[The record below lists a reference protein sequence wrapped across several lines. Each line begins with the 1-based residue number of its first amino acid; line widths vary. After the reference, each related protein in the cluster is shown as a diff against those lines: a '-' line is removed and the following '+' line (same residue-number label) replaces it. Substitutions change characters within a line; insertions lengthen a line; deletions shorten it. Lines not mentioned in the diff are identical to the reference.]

1 MPEKDDVL
9 RFLLCALAMVSA
21 AAHAQQPASVYAA
34 GSLRAPL
41 TAIAAEFEKESG
53 QPVKLTFGASGLLR
67 DRVAGGEPA
76 DVLASANM
84 EHPEALVQRGW
95 SAAVVPFA
103 RNELCAL
110 AQPRVG
116 ANSGNM
122 LAVLLDPQWKLGT
135 STPKADPSGD
145 YAWEVFRRAD
155 TVKPGSFAV
164 LSAKAKQLTG
174 GPQSPPPPAD
184 RSIYAMLVANGD
196 VDVFLTYCTNARQ
209 AVAEA
214 PSLVSVRLPEDLRV
228 GALYGLAVRKDAPV
242 AARAFADYLVSP
254 KGQARL
260 ASFGFT
266 AP

>member
-1 MPEKDDVL
+1 VRGL
-9 RFLLCALAMVSA
+9 ALCALAAMTA

-53 QPVKLTFGASGLLR
+53 QPLKLTFGASGLLR
-67 DRVAGGEPA
+67 DRIVTGEPA
-76 DVLASANM
+76 DVLASANV

-95 SAAVVPFA
+95 ATAVVRFA

-116 ANSGNM
+116 ATPANM

-155 TVKPGSFAV
+155 ALKPGSYAL
-164 LSAKAKQLTG
+164 LSAKARQLTG
-174 GPQSPPPPAD
+174 GPQSAPAPAD
-184 RSIYAMLVANGD
+184 RSAYGMLVANGEA
-196 VDVFLTYCTNARQ
+196 DVFLTYCTNARQ
-209 AVAEA
+209 AIAEA
-214 PSLVSVRLPEDLRV
+214 PSLVSVRLPEELRV
-228 GALYGLAVRKDAPV
+228 GAVYGLAVRKDAPP
-242 AARAFADYLVSP
+242 AARAFAEYLVSP

-260 ASFGFT
+260 ATFGFA

>member
-1 MPEKDDVL
+1 MR
-9 RFLLCALAMVSA
+9 RFMLGAIAVMTA

-34 GSLRAPL
+34 GSLRVPL
-41 TAIAAEFEKESG
+41 TAIAAEFEKETG

-67 DRVAGGEPA
+67 DRIAGGELA

-84 EHPEALVQRGW
+84 AHPQALVQRGW

-110 AQPRVG
+110 AQPRVE
-116 ANSGNM
+116 ASSTNI

-145 YAWEVFRRAD
+145 YAWEVFHRAD
-155 TVKPGSFAV
+155 AVKPGSFAA

-174 GPQSPPPPAD
+174 GPQSPPAPAD
-184 RSIYAMLVANGD
+184 RSVYAMLVVNGD
-196 VDVFLTYCTNARQ
+196 ADVFLTYCTNAQQ

-214 PSLVSVRLPEDLRV
+214 PSLVRVRLPEELRV
-228 GALYGLAVRKDAPV
+228 GAVYGLAVRKDAP
-242 AARAFADYLVSP
+242 ATARAFADHLVSP

-260 ASFGFT
+260 AAFGF
-266 AP
+266 APP